1 MSIAVTK
8 FYYIHLSQSNI
19 SSRLISLCVSD
30 TLAIDNDLW
39 LAEHVS
45 TFINLRHLSL
55 IDIKR
60 SSFELILNSL
70 SPINSL
76 IVFSVC
82 FSINDRAAYTF
93 IGVPE
98 GAYYERIFH
107 VFPSLRV
114 CHLLFRR
121 YIHST
126 LDSEL
131 ILSPDKTFMPVQI
144 GLLNLQSFTLYCSP
158 SFLSHLFEHLPQL
171 QQFTYTRTD
180 PWLPKNHPL
189 RHSDYK
195 RTPWSDNRFVFNN
208 QLLRCNKIIMSEDYD
223 RMNDE
228 FLSFSPLL
236 IPWHHVTSLSIAEPF
251 NRNHLHLLFSQATN
265 LRTLELHYRL

>member
-1 MSIAVTK
+1 MMTLKQTMVTTLENLSVEIFLEIFAYFQLHEVFYIFSNLNSRFAAIMDNLSLIPVYLGLNGMSITVTK
-8 FYYIHLSQSNI
+8 FYYIHLSQSNVSI
-19 SSRLISLCVSD
+19 RLISLCVSD
-30 TLAIDNDLW
+30 TLAIDNGSW

-60 SSFELILNSL
+60 PSFELILNSL
-70 SPINSL
+70 LPINSL

-82 FSINDRAAYTF
+82 FSTDDRAAYTF

-131 ILSPDKTFMPVQI
+131 VLPPDRTFMPVQI
-144 GLLNLQSFTLYCSP
+144 GLLNLQSLTLYCSP

-171 QQFTYTRTD
+171 QQLSYTRTD
-180 PWLPKNHPL
+180 PWLPIKHPL

-195 RTPWSDNRFVFNN
+195 
-208 QLLRCNKIIMSEDYD
+208 
-223 RMNDE
+223 
-228 FLSFSPLL
+228 
-236 IPWHHVTSLSIAEPF
+236 
-251 NRNHLHLLFSQATN
+251 
-265 LRTLELHYRL
+265 

>member
-1 MSIAVTK
+1 MMTLRQTMVTTLENLSVEIFLEIFIYFQLHEIINIFSNINSRFAAIMDNLSLIPVYLGLNGMSIAVTE

-30 TLAIDNDLW
+30 TLAIDNGLW

-45 TFINLRHLSL
+45 IFTNLRHLSL

-76 IVFSVC
+76 ITFSVH
-82 FSINDRAAYTF
+82 FTFNLHFLIDDRATYTF
-93 IGVPE
+93 KGVPE

-114 CHLLFRR
+114 CHLLFWPNT
-121 YIHST
+121 HST
-126 LDSEL
+126 LDNEL
-131 ILSPDKTFMPVQI
+131 VLPPGKTFMPVQI
-144 GLLNLQSFTLYCSP
+144 GLLNLESLTLHCSP
-158 SFLSHLFEHLPQL
+158 NFLSHLFEHLPQL
-171 QQFTYTRTD
+171 EQLNYTRTD
-180 PWLPKNHPL
+180 SWLPRNHPL

-195 RTPWSDNRFVFNN
+195 
-208 QLLRCNKIIMSEDYD
+208 
-223 RMNDE
+223 
-228 FLSFSPLL
+228 
-236 IPWHHVTSLSIAEPF
+236 
-251 NRNHLHLLFSQATN
+251 
-265 LRTLELHYRL
+265 